1 MVWFNA
7 RDRGPRV
14 GPQAPGVPRQKPKSQ
29 PPTGWAPLRESID
42 ARSTKLMEPHRSAGL
57 NMGNQSVARLRGDN
71 IEIGIPVSFSHL
83 SGDDGDSPQGRVCP
97 IGHPVSSLLRS
108 NSEKY
113 KSRRGPIAQRNLAQR
128 RTCLLA
134 APGRMTE
141 MLFECT

>member
-1 MVWFNA
+1 MIGDRELA
-7 RDRGPRV
+7 LKHPACRDKSRSPNHR
-14 GPQAPGVPRQKPKSQ
+14 QAGRPCGEASTRA
-29 PPTGWAPLRESID
+29 PP
-42 ARSTKLMEPHRSAGL
+42 KLMEPHRSAGL
-57 NMGNQSVARLRGDN
+57 NMGNQSVARLLGDN

-134 APGRMTE
+134 APGRMTA